1 MMSLCMSFT
10 SPLIM
15 VIFGATGDLMHRKL
29 MPALYHLVKDGALS
43 ADLYIVGV
51 GRRPITTDQFRELM
65 ARSVQEAYPKEF
77 HLGLWSRMIDH
88 MHYSQGKFEDPHLY
102 DDLVGLLDTF
112 DKEYNACVPRFFYLA
127 TPPQHYET
135 ILTHLQTSKL
145 SEGCGQGT
153 TLYTKVLI
161 EKPFGKDLT
170 TARKLDQLLGT
181 IFEERQIYRIDHYL
195 GKETVQNI
203 LSFRFANGI
212 FEPTWNSKFIDHVQ
226 ITLAEDVGVG
236 SRGEFYD
243 GVGALRDVVQ
253 NHILEMLA
261 LVAMDQPKAFDAQSI
276 RNERVKIVEAIEC
289 IEPKDV
295 ESAVVRGQY
304 EGYTKEK
311 NVDMRST
318 TETFVALKLMIDTP
332 RWRGV
337 PFYIRTGKQLGRK
350 VTEISIHYKKPAV
363 CRMDP
368 KDPGK
373 MVCLFPEPDV
383 MRNVLAIRVEPDE
396 GIALR
401 LMAKKPGFTMKLSP
415 VEMEFTYRQAFAA
428 VAQPTAYERL
438 LLDAIRGDQ
447 TLFARTDGIDASWTF
462 VTKILQGWGKPATG
476 PLYRYKVGT
485 WGPKEA
491 DDLIERDGR
500 HWFLDEESV

>member
-1 MMSLCMSFT
+1 MSFT
-10 SPLIM
+10 SPIIM
-15 VIFGATGDLMHRKL
+15 VIFGATGDLMNRKL

-43 ADLYIVGV
+43 QDIYIVGV
-51 GRRPITTDQFRELM
+51 GRRGITTDQFRELM
-65 ARSVQEAYPKEF
+65 ARSVQDAYPKEF
-77 HLGLWSRMIDH
+77 HQGLWENIISH
-88 MHYSQGKFEDPHLY
+88 MHYTRGKFEDKTLY
-102 DDLVGLLDTF
+102 DELVSLLDTF
-112 DKEYNACVPRFFYLA
+112 DQEYRACVPRFFYLA

-135 ILTHLQTSKL
+135 ILKHLHDSKL

-170 TARKLDQLLGT
+170 TARSLDQLLGKV
-181 IFEERQIYRIDHYL
+181 FEERQIYRIDHYL

-212 FEPTWNSKFIDHVQ
+212 FDPTWNSKFIDHVQ

-236 SRGEFYD
+236 LRGEFYD
-243 GVGALRDVVQ
+243 GVGTLRDVVQ
-253 NHILEMLA
+253 NHMLEMLA
-261 LVAMDQPKAFDAQSI
+261 LIAMDQPRAFDAQSI
-276 RNERVKIVEAIEC
+276 RDERVKIIQAITC

-295 ESAVVRGQY
+295 AHAVVRGQY
-304 EGYTKEK
+304 EGYRKEK
-311 NVDMRST
+311 SVDAKST

-332 RWRGV
+332 RWKGV
-337 PFYIRTGKQLGRK
+337 PFYLRAGKQLGRK

-368 KDPGK
+368 KDPSK

-383 MRNVLAIRVEPDE
+383 RRNVLAIRVEPDE

-401 LMAKKPGFTMKLSP
+401 LMAKKPGFMMKLSP
-415 VEMEFTYRQAFAA
+415 VEMEFTYRQSFAA

-447 TLFARTDGIDASWTF
+447 TLFARTDGIDASWTL
-462 VTKILQGWGKPATG
+462 VTKILDGWARADDGLYNYPAG
-476 PLYRYKVGT
+476 S

-491 DDLIERDGR
+491 EKFIQKDGR
-500 HWFLDEESV
+500 HWFLDEDSV

>member
-1 MMSLCMSFT
+1 MSFT
-10 SPLIM
+10 SPLVM

-29 MPALYHLVKDGALS
+29 MPALYHLVKDEALS
-43 ADLYIVGV
+43 SDIYIVGV
-51 GRRPITTDQFRELM
+51 GRRAITTDQFRELM
-65 ARSVQEAYPKEF
+65 ARSVQDTYPKEF
-77 HLGLWSRMIDH
+77 HQGIWERLIRH
-88 MHYSQGKFEDPHLY
+88 MHYTQGKFEEKALY
-102 DDLVGLLDTF
+102 EKLVDLLDTF
-112 DKEYNACVPRFFYLA
+112 DKEFQACVPRFFYLA

-135 ILTHLQTSKL
+135 ILQHLHTSKL
-145 SEGCGQGT
+145 SDGCGQGT

-161 EKPFGKDLT
+161 EKPFGKDLA
-170 TARKLDQLLGT
+170 TARKLDQLLGNV
-181 IFEERQIYRIDHYL
+181 FEERQIYRIDHYL

-253 NHILEMLA
+253 NHMLEMLA

-276 RNERVKIVEAIEC
+276 RDERVKMIRAVEC

-295 ESAVVRGQY
+295 KNSVIRGQY
-304 EGYTKEK
+304 DGYRKEK
-311 NVDMRST
+311 NVLSDSQ

-337 PFYIRTGKQLGRK
+337 PFYLRAGKHLGRK
-350 VTEISIHYKKPAV
+350 VTEINIHYKKPAV
-363 CRMDP
+363 CQMDP
-368 KDPGK
+368 KDPAK
-373 MVCLFPEPDV
+373 MVCLFPEPEV
-383 MRNVLAIRVEPDE
+383 RRNVLAIRVEPDE

-401 LMAKKPGFTMKLSP
+401 LMAKKPGFTMKLAP

-428 VAQPTAYERL
+428 APAPTAYERL

-462 VTKILQGWGKPATG
+462 VTKILDGWKKMKDRLLPYTAGS
-476 PLYRYKVGT
+476 
-485 WGPKEA
+485 WGPKSA
-491 DDLIERDGR
+491 DTFIEKDGR
-500 HWFLDEESV
+500 HWFLDEESI